1 MFSCSEVVLQPR
13 VAAAAALK
21 DTGATLEGA
30 EGMHAETVRRLCY
43 LLLSPPP
50 PHPGTGLVSW
60 VWCVQGA
67 GRAGALP
74 SGGEVRCRDRGE
86 VTLSTLIDTEADKLT
101 VKD

>member
-1 MFSCSEVVLQPR
+1 M
-13 VAAAAALK
+13 
-21 DTGATLEGA
+21 
-30 EGMHAETVRRLCY
+30 RRLRGDCY

-60 VWCVQGA
+60 VWWCVQGA

-74 SGGEVRCRDRGE
+74 SGGEVRCRDMGE